1 MGQMNN
7 FRSYMTHKCFLNI
20 TFYSIFKPNLLVEKF
35 RISQI
40 DSWISSSLL
49 HDFIRERNEKA

>member
-7 FRSYMTHKCFLNI
+7 FRSYMTHKHFLNI
-20 TFYSIFKPNLLVEKF
+20 TFYFIFKPNLLIEKF

-40 DSWISSSLL
+40 DFHEFHPLSYMIT
-49 HDFIRERNEKA
+49 

>member
-1 MGQMNN
+1 MEGHCGAMEN
-7 FRSYMTHKCFLNI
+7 FRSYTTQKPFLNI

-40 DSWISSSLL
+40 DFHEFHPLFYVIM
-49 HDFIRERNEKA
+49 